1 MQMSAAWTI
10 CDMPAAIALSL
21 TYEEVVALT
30 SKPIDRVE
38 WNKNTRDFVDER
50 CREFAQFH
58 GHIITAKIVKTE
70 HHDPTEA
77 PELKVTL
84 DITFVQL
91 VVEEKGVASLRGM
104 LLPFIRVGDAFK
116 FVAKP

>member
-1 MQMSAAWTI
+1 MRVSAAWTT

-21 TYEEVVALT
+21 SYEEVVSLT
-30 SKPIDRVE
+30 SKPVDRTE
-38 WNKNTRDFVDER
+38 WNHDARDFADQR
-50 CREFAQFH
+50 CREFAQSH
-58 GHIITAKIVKTE
+58 AHILTAKIVKTE

-77 PELKVTL
+77 PELKVDL

-104 LLPFIRVGDAFK
+104 LMPFIRVGDAFK